1 MIFLIFPKLGVRLG
15 LYSEREIENV
25 RLVHLIFF
33 IILSVLAVV
42 FVSIKLKLYLLFK
55 TSSGF
60 SGIHS
65 AMVLKRF
72 DGR

>member
-1 MIFLIFPKLGVRLG
+1 MEMIVLMISIGSLIDLIFLIFPKLGVRLG

-42 FVSIKLKLYLLFK
+42 FVSIKLKL
-55 TSSGF
+55 
-60 SGIHS
+60 
-65 AMVLKRF
+65 
-72 DGR
+72 